1 MSRNILIVDDD
12 SIVQFIHQKLIQKIH
27 PNEVVQSFLNT
38 KDALDF
44 ILKSTNESMKY
55 LVFLDINLLPF
66 NAWEWIELLR
76 ENQVASQVE
85 IILISSSVDSED
97 MDKAAQFSEIKGFV
111 SKPLRV
117 ENLEH
122 LKADQNLRYFL

>member
-1 MSRNILIVDDD
+1 MSRKILIVDDD
-12 SIVQFIHQKLIQKIH
+12 SIVQFIHQKLIQKIL

-38 KDALDF
+38 KEALDF
-44 ILKSTNESMKY
+44 ILNSKNESIKY

-66 NAWEWIELLR
+66 NAWEWIVLLR
-76 ENQVASQVE
+76 ENLVANQVE
-85 IILISSSVDSED
+85 IILISSSVDPED
-97 MDKAAQFSEIKGFV
+97 MDKAALFSEIKGFV

-117 ENLEH
+117 ENLED